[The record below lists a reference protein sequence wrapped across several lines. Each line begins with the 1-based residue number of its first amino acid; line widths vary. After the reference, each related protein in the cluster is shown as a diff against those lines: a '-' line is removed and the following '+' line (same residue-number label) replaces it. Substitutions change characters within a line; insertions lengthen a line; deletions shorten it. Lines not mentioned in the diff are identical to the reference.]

1 VEARAAHRPGVRVS
15 LQPRRLWAAVF
26 GIPAAAVG
34 TLFLLGMLVAHDEL
48 EGLPTARVRRGD
60 VAITIDEPG
69 VIAASSQRVETQVGA
84 ADLARVRPESRAEI
98 RLDSVPGV
106 VFAGRVVSVAA
117 VAREKVSRTTGLPT
131 GIEVFDVVVEPLEHD
146 ARLRAGLAAGVQ
158 ILVNQY
164 LGALYVP
171 VAAVFLDDLDRPTVY
186 VRTGRWAEARPVE
199 LVASDDRVAVLGA
212 GVEEGDEILIA
223 LPPTE

>member
-1 VEARAAHRPGVRVS
+1 
-15 LQPRRLWAAVF
+15 
-26 GIPAAAVG
+26 
-34 TLFLLGMLVAHDEL
+34 MLVAHDEL

-60 VAITIDEPG
+60 VAITVDEPG
-69 VIAASSQRVETQVGA
+69 VIADSSQRIETQIGA

-98 RLDSVPGV
+98 RLDEVPGV

-117 VAREKVSRTTGLPT
+117 VAREKLSRATGLPT
-131 GIEVFDVVVEPLEHD
+131 GIEVFDVVVEPLEPD

-158 ILVNQY
+158 ILVSEY
-164 LGALYVP
+164 PGALYVP
-171 VAAVFLDDLDRPTVY
+171 VGAIFLDDLDRPTVY

-199 LVASDDRVAVLGA
+199 VVASDDRVAVLGS

-223 LPPTE
+223 LPPDE